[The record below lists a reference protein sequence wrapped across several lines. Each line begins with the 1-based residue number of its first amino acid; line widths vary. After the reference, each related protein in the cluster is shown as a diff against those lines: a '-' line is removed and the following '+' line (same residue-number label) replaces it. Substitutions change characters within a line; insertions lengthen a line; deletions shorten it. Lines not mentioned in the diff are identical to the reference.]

1 MQTPAS
7 PTHHERR
14 ANVTHADTRL
24 DQPIRTHDDLLAHF
38 YESAKPARE
47 FRIGAEMEKFGVYTA
62 TGEPV
67 PYEGDHGVLRVL
79 SSLVDGHAWAPE
91 AEKAGGPII
100 ALLRNRASITLEPGA
115 QLELSGAPLETIHQ
129 ICAELRGHMAE
140 LAPVSKDLGIS
151 WLGLGFHPFAARGE
165 LQFVPKQ
172 RYSVMRE
179 YLPTRGAHALDMM
192 LRTCTVQANYDYL
205 DEADA
210 MRKMRVSLKL
220 SPLTTALFA
229 NSPWKEEKPHG
240 GLTYRGRVWLDVDP
254 DRSGLVPALWEKD
267 ASFARYVEWALDVP
281 MFLIKRDG
289 EKVANTGQTFRSFW
303 KNGFEGHHATQGD
316 WQTHLNTLFP
326 EVRLKKTIEIR
337 GADSQGS
344 AMACALPALWTGI
357 LYDDRALAEADAL
370 TADWKHDEV
379 SATRPGIW
387 EKGIRASFRGSSLQ
401 GVAERVLEIAEGGLE
416 RRAFKRPDGKDERIH
431 LARLRDLVAKGQSPA
446 DRLLREVP
454 PGDGFRARVIGA
466 TELVT

>member
-1 MQTPAS
+1 M
-7 PTHHERR
+7 
-14 ANVTHADTRL
+14 THADTRL
-24 DQPIRTHDDLLAHF
+24 DQPIRSHDDLLAHF

-47 FRIGAEMEKFGVYTA
+47 WRIGAEMEKFGVYTA

-67 PYEGDHGVLRVL
+67 PYAGDRGVLRVL
-79 SSLVDGHAWAPE
+79 QSLVDGHSWAPD
-91 AEKAGGPII
+91 AESDGGPVI
-100 ALLRNRASITLEPGA
+100 ALLRHRASITLEPGA

-140 LAPVSKDLGIS
+140 LAPISQDLGIS
-151 WLGLGFHPFAARGE
+151 WLGLGFHPFARQRD

-192 LRTCTVQANYDYL
+192 LRTCTVQANYDYA

-210 MRKMRVSLKL
+210 MRKMRVALKL

-229 NSPWKEEKPHG
+229 NSPWKEEAPHG

-254 DRSGLVPALWEKD
+254 DRSGLVPELWGKD

-281 MFLIKRDG
+281 MFLIKRHG
-289 EKVANTGQTFRSFW
+289 VKVANTGQTFRSFW
-303 KNGFEGHHATQGD
+303 KAGFEGHHATQGD
-316 WQTHLNTLFP
+316 WQMHLNTLFP

-337 GADSQGS
+337 GADSQGN

-370 TADWKHDEV
+370 TADWTHDEV
-379 SATRPGIW
+379 AASRTGIW
-387 EKGIRASFRGSSLQ
+387 EQGIRAPFRGSTLLPT
-401 GVAERVLEIAEGGLE
+401 AEKVITIAEGGLE
-416 RRAFKRPDGKDERIH
+416 RRAFTRTDGKDERVH
-431 LARLRDLVAKGQSPA
+431 LARLRDLVQRGQTPA
-446 DRLLREVP
+446 DRLLEGVVP
-454 PGDGFRARVIGA
+454 GANFRAEVIRLSGLS
-466 TELVT
+466 T